1 MYLRRPARRS
11 ALPLLPVLGLVVF
24 GCGAVACGSPS
35 PAAAPAAPSPPVASA
50 PKEPALDTSPVPEPP
65 GLVVLAR
72 VNKPDAIVS
81 AVGSWTRLPLPSGAD
96 LVRSITDDSVAD
108 VVDLS
113 QPVDA
118 ALAIGLSRR
127 GVDPLAAFSVAVKSY
142 DQAKAKLGEKHRL
155 VAGANGQLKVE
166 GLGKKNRPPRP
177 PVNGR
182 GPTGADDDEDEDE
195 DDGGGCVLAPAA
207 NGGRL
212 VCGENAALESLV
224 PYLSRTMP
232 REKWSSDVHV
242 EVRPEPVRAPL
253 QELRASIPILAR
265 SLMGSQSPA
274 VRDLVDSSLG
284 EVMDIVNDAQKLTI
298 DAQIADTGV
307 VANTRFE
314 FQSNKSLFAR
324 VLTTDRADSPPPAFW
339 HLPGDTDTAF
349 FGRGSD
355 PKLFDH
361 PRELLAN
368 LLLEGA
374 DSAGVPEAERRA
386 IKDLV
391 ADRMLTLFTNGAGI
405 YGKGFDQAALEKAGA
420 SLKALKPENRAGIEE
435 AKRVLLEQV
444 AGWHLYQVSEPVAKV
459 GPILKDWSALWN
471 RPAFAKWAQ
480 AKAEKGMLP
489 RMRIAPL
496 PAGVTLP
503 KETVHLELTIP
514 REDLEEEP
522 IEAAPR
528 QPGPVIPKAA
538 PKPVKAKKIA
548 RKPILFHVYAVPDGG
563 ATWLGFGL
571 DGKLV
576 AQKAAASLA
585 SAPDASTLGKTTGI
599 ETLREGKMNAGGIA
613 TLRGL
618 LVFAALDWRSERSP
632 FALLG
637 GLPSKGGAPIVFT
650 GRAEPASATVKA
662 GASVGQVRISRA
674 VIEDIVKLAM
684 SAR

>member
-1 MYLRRPARRS
+1 M
-11 ALPLLPVLGLVVF
+11 VFGLVVL
-24 GCGAVACGSPS
+24 GCGAAACGSP
-35 PAAAPAAPSPPVASA
+35 PPAAPAAAAPSVATA
-50 PKEPALDTSPVPEPP
+50 PKEPPVDTSPVPEPP
-65 GLVVLAR
+65 GLVVVAR

-81 AVGSWTRLPLPSGAD
+81 AVASWTRLPLPSGAD
-96 LVRSITDDSVAD
+96 LVRSITDDAVAD

-118 ALAIGLSRR
+118 ALSLGLSRR

-155 VAGANGQLKVE
+155 VAGANGQLRVE
-166 GLGKKNRPPRP
+166 GLGKKKSARPAPID
-177 PVNGR
+177 GR
-182 GPTGADDDEDEDE
+182 GAGGPDEDEDE
-195 DDGGGCVLAPAA
+195 DEESGGCVLAPAA
-207 NGGRL
+207 QGARL
-212 VCGENAALESLV
+212 VCGENAALEALV

-284 EVMDIVNDAQKLTI
+284 EVMDIVNDAQKITL
-298 DAQIADTGV
+298 DAQVAETGV
-307 VANTRFE
+307 IANTRFE

-324 VLTTDRADSPPPAFW
+324 VLTTDRADSPPAAFW

-355 PKLFDH
+355 PKLLDR

-368 LLLEGA
+368 LMLEGA
-374 DSAGVPEAERRA
+374 ESAGIPESERKA

-391 ADRMLTLFTNGAGI
+391 ADRMLMLFTNGGGI
-405 YGKGFDQAALEKAGA
+405 YGKGFDQAAIEKASA
-420 SLKALKPENRAGIEE
+420 SLKATKPESRAAIEE
-435 AKRVLLEQV
+435 GKRVLLEQV

-459 GPILKDWSALWN
+459 GPILKDWSTLWN

-480 AKAEKGMLP
+480 GHAEKGMLP
-489 RMRIAPL
+489 RMRIAPI

-503 KETVHLELTIP
+503 KESVHLEVTIP
-514 REDLEEEP
+514 REDVLEQSS
-522 IEAAPR
+522 APSLA
-528 QPGPVIPKAA
+528 GPVAPQAL
-538 PKPVKAKKIA
+538 PKPAKPKKIA
-548 RKPILFHVYAVPDGG
+548 RKPVLFHVFAVPDGG
-563 ATWLGFGL
+563 ATWLAFGL

-585 SAPDASTLGKTTGI
+585 SAPDASTLGKTAGI
-599 ETLREGKMNAGGIA
+599 EPLREGKMNGGGIA

-618 LVFAALDWRSERSP
+618 LVFAALDWHDERSP
-632 FALLG
+632 FAVLG
-637 GLPSKGGAPIVFT
+637 GLPSKGSAPIVFT
-650 GRAEPASATVKA
+650 GRAEAPSTAVKA

-684 SAR
+684 SSR